1 MKNQAQIKEGNLGKK
16 VNGKKLEN
24 MDGSTEIIMRQHK
37 QFLRA
42 WFLDTD
48 NPGMILLLV
57 REKSKS
63 NRLRWLR
70 TAALSSGMRKVSKLY
85 YKAN

>member
-1 MKNQAQIKEGNLGKK
+1 MKNQAQIKEGNLRKK

-42 WFLDTD
+42 
-48 NPGMILLLV
+48 
-57 REKSKS
+57 
-63 NRLRWLR
+63 
-70 TAALSSGMRKVSKLY
+70 
-85 YKAN
+85 